1 MQRSLMVSFYTDTIL
16 LYTVRISLYY
26 TLQHVQ
32 KSYNHHQVCLV
43 ELNRLES
50 LYRAQTCSIVSHT
63 QILYEKL
70 GKFSTG
76 ANRCTCTD
84 THT

>member
-1 MQRSLMVSFYTDTIL
+1 MQRSLMVSFYTDTIP

-26 TLQHVQ
+26 TLQHFQ
-32 KSYNHHQVCLV
+32 KSYNHQVCLA